1 MENNIYY
8 RLINLLQDFGK
19 LISQTSKGIVNLM
32 SEPIIIGIGGNNYT
46 ILEFMISAFFVVY
59 VPYQVIKWAIPI

>member
-8 RLINLLQDFGK
+8 RLINLLQDLGK

-32 SEPIIIGIGGNNYT
+32 SDPIIVGIGGNNYT

-59 VPYQVIKWAIPI
+59 VPYQIVKWTIPI